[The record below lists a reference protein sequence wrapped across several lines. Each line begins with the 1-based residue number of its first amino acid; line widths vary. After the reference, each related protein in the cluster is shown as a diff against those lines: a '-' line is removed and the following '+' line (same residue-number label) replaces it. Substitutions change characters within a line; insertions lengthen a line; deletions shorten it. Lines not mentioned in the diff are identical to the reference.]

1 MQGRTAALGRLP
13 KGAESLIRRLIVKAI
28 VVFTFIVISI
38 VVLAAIVVFGYFF
51 LALAFP
57 KRMSVTGRVTDIRG
71 KPIRGVEVRAVPLP
85 VYTPF
90 LDHSMEPK
98 DKEHIA
104 VTDENGRF
112 RFKGL
117 VASGGVK
124 EGMWVQEYDI
134 VVKAEGYGL
143 QKSRVR
149 NDFESHEDV
158 ITLTDFVLE
167 EEAADDKKESNLV
180 GLLGKTSKDE
190 EGTHIISEGRTG
202 NEATWDYV

>member
-1 MQGRTAALGRLP
+1 MSIQ
-13 KGAESLIRRLIVKAI
+13 KIVKGI
-28 VVFTFIVISI
+28 VVFTVVVAGIIALAVIG
-38 VVLAAIVVFGYFF
+38 VLGYFF

-57 KRMSVTGRVTDIRG
+57 ERMSVTGRVTDIRG
-71 KPIRGVEVRAVPLP
+71 QPIRGVEVRAVPLP
-85 VYTPF
+85 VYTPY

-104 VTDENGRF
+104 VTDENGRY

-134 VVKAEGYGL
+134 VANADGYAP
-143 QKSRVR
+143 KKIRVR
-149 NDFESHEDV
+149 NDFETHEDV

-167 EEAADDKKESNLV
+167 EEAADDKVDGKVL
-180 GLLGKTSKDE
+180 GLLGRPSRMKRWP
-190 EGTHIISEGRTG
+190 RTK
-202 NEATWDYV
+202 